1 MDFTL
6 NEEQTMIV
14 DMVRKF
20 VQQEIIPVEK
30 DLDPDADEVDHDT
43 YAKLVEK
50 TKAMGLYGLDTPPEY
65 GGPDISMVTRTLIA
79 IECSQHRAGE
89 ESPSRGHKAFGSF
102 GRFEPKGKVVE
113 RDSIGPWGGRGCVA
127 CRPRPCD
134 REEAEEVKSWFSG

>member
-20 VQQEIIPVEK
+20 VQQEIIPLEN
-30 DLDPDADEVDHDT
+30 DLDPDADEVDQDT

-65 GGPDISMVTRTLIA
+65 GGPDISMVTYTYSNW
-79 IECSQHRAGE
+79 CSLKRGSTFRVIMHSE
-89 ESPSRGHKAFGSF
+89 ELVRHNFLKPLM
-102 GRFEPKGKVVE
+102 PKRKN
-113 RDSIGPWGGRGCVA
+113 IFILC
-127 CRPRPCD
+127 
-134 REEAEEVKSWFSG
+134 

>member
-14 DMVRKF
+14 DMVKF
-20 VQQEIIPVEK
+20 VQQEIIPLENK
-30 DLDPDADEVDHDT
+30 FDPDADEVDQDT

-79 IECSQHRAGE
+79 IECSQHRAGSTFRVIMHSE
-89 ESPSRGHKAFGSF
+89 EPVRHSF
-102 GRFEPKGKVVE
+102 LKPLMPKRKN
-113 RDSIGPWGGRGCVA
+113 IFILC
-127 CRPRPCD
+127 
-134 REEAEEVKSWFSG
+134 

>member
-20 VQQEIIPVEK
+20 VQQEIIPLEK

-43 YAKLVEK
+43 YSKLVEK

-65 GGPDISMVTRTLIA
+65 GGPDISTVSYTHLTL
-79 IECSQHRAGE
+79 
-89 ESPSRGHKAFGSF
+89 PT
-102 GRFEPKGKVVE
+102 KV
-113 RDSIGPWGGRGCVA
+113 
-127 CRPRPCD
+127 
-134 REEAEEVKSWFSG
+134 EV

>member
-20 VQQEIIPVEK
+20 VQQEIIPLEK

-43 YAKLVEK
+43 YVKLVEK

-65 GGPDISMVTRTLIA
+65 GGPDIGMVTRTLIA
-79 IECSQHRAGE
+79 IECLSLIHI
-89 ESPSRGHKAFGSF
+89 S
-102 GRFEPKGKVVE
+102 EPT
-113 RDSIGPWGGRGCVA
+113 
-127 CRPRPCD
+127 RPY
-134 REEAEEVKSWFSG
+134 